1 MKIHRHIESV
11 VADPQTA
18 ESRIAAL
25 QTAIHQL
32 EGDVFRWTKSL
43 SLGAPQAKSI
53 RHQRAVNARWA
64 RAREA

>member
-1 MKIHRHIESV
+1 MRKRFDV
-11 VADPQTA
+11 LVADPTCS
-18 ESRIAAL
+18 ESRLASL

-43 SLGAPQAKSI
+43 NLVTPQQKSI
-53 RHQRAVNARWA
+53 RHQWAINARWA